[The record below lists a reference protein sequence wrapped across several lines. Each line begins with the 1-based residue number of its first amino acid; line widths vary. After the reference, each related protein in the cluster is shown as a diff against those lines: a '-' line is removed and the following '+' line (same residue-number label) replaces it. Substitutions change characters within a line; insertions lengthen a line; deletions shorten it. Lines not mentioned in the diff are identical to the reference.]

1 MPLRLRLDGLVL
13 EQKHE
18 LHVTCSTTPRPR
30 RARRL
35 DPPAVADAFAA
46 FDWRMIPT
54 QRYALVHKTKDE
66 WDGPLQAWAVIEH
79 LQMPAFAAFRDRLA
93 QASGLALDCGI
104 PHVTLYVAG
113 DPAGI
118 GLPDLATWRACF
130 VREVGGDEVRRRAVP
145 GPTRRC
151 RYRRASGEGTT
162 ANPGYPL
169 AGGSTGGPSCPMILG
184 IAPTTTSANSVV
196 MSATISMPMPAA
208 MPTAEV
214 IQMPAAVVSP
224 STRAPLSILM
234 MAPAPRKPMPDTMP
248 CITRVMSAIGT
259 SAMAGA
265 RTNRADPIDTRMWV
279 LNPASGPCAH
289 ARSRSAR
296 RGPPR

>member
-1 MPLRLRLDGLVL
+1 MHWPGFNADGALLLPLEKRDLLAADMPLRLRLDGLVL

-18 LHVTCSTTPRPR
+18 LHVTLLNHATASVVLD
-30 RARRL
+30 RL

-46 FDWRMIPT
+46 FDWRIIPT

-93 QASGLALDCGI
+93 RASGLALDCGI

-145 GPTRRC
+145 GPTRR
-151 RYRRASGEGTT
+151 
-162 ANPGYPL
+162 
-169 AGGSTGGPSCPMILG
+169 
-184 IAPTTTSANSVV
+184 
-196 MSATISMPMPAA
+196 
-208 MPTAEV
+208 
-214 IQMPAAVVSP
+214 
-224 STRAPLSILM
+224 
-234 MAPAPRKPMPDTMP
+234 
-248 CITRVMSAIGT
+248 
-259 SAMAGA
+259 
-265 RTNRADPIDTRMWV
+265 
-279 LNPASGPCAH
+279 
-289 ARSRSAR
+289 
-296 RGPPR
+296 